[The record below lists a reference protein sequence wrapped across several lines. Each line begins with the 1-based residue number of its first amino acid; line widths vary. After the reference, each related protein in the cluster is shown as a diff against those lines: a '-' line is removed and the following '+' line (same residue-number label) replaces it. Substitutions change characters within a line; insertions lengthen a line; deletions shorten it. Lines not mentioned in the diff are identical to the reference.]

1 MLKGFIFSAE
11 GCRWAVTA
19 LPVSPRSLL
28 PRERVFQVARARV
41 IPWLQ
46 SSKLTADD
54 RGV

>member
-1 MLKGFIFSAE
+1 MLKGFVFSVE

-28 PRERVFQVARARV
+28 PRECVSQVARARV
-41 IPWLQ
+41 ATWLQ